1 MLTNFLDDVMSG
13 IVCPDIKHPN
23 ALKGPRER
31 QVSYL
36 HQLRLHRLA
45 INPDYRPYR
54 TYVFQL
60 IQTKG
65 LESYRFISHAQ

>member
-31 QVSYL
+31 QVGYL

-45 INPDYRPYR
+45 INPDYRP
-54 TYVFQL
+54 
-60 IQTKG
+60 
-65 LESYRFISHAQ
+65 